1 MNEKILCDTCIL
13 IDFMNGKSQTL
24 SQLYLQNAM
33 LFINP
38 IIGLELLQGARNKN
52 EMRYLENKLEM
63 FYKLDMP
70 SEVFQSARELIEIY
84 ALSHG
89 LRLADALIAATALVY
104 ELILFTLNTNDFKFI
119 PKLQMLPIENYR

>member
-13 IDFMNGKSQTL
+13 IDFINGKNQAL
-24 SQLYLQNAM
+24 SQLYAQNAM

-38 IIGLELLQGARNKN
+38 IIELELLQGSRNKN
-52 EMRYLENKLEM
+52 EMRYLEKKLEM

-70 SEVFQSARELIEIY
+70 SEVFQLARELIKIY

-104 ELILFTLNTNDFKFI
+104 ELTLFTLNTNDFKFI
-119 PKLQMLPIENYR
+119 PNLQILPIKNI

>member
-1 MNEKILCDTCIL
+1 
-13 IDFMNGKSQTL
+13 MNGKSQIL

-38 IIGLELLQGARNKN
+38 IIELELLQGTRNKN

-70 SEVFQSARELIEIY
+70 IDLQKYFCLMRQNVF
-84 ALSHG
+84 
-89 LRLADALIAATALVY
+89 D
-104 ELILFTLNTNDFKFI
+104 
-119 PKLQMLPIENYR
+119 

>member
-13 IDFMNGKSQTL
+13 IDFMNGKSQIL

-38 IIGLELLQGARNKN
+38 IIELELLQGTRNKN

-70 SEVFQSARELIEIY
+70 IDLQKYFYLMRQNVF
-84 ALSHG
+84 
-89 LRLADALIAATALVY
+89 D
-104 ELILFTLNTNDFKFI
+104 
-119 PKLQMLPIENYR
+119 